1 MFRRKEYLSRLLSL
15 LLGIVSQSKY
25 KMVLSMKYAT
35 ANIRDDY
42 RNNVCEAGQVDYCDV
57 MTQGQTWT
65 WSYCTTPATTPASG
79 PASAPVTAPARQ
91 SSAPARQSSA
101 PARQSSAPVP
111 QSSAPVS

>member
-57 MTQGQTWT
+57 MTRGQTWT
-65 WSYCTTPATTPASG
+65 WSYCNTGAPSNVPAS
-79 PASAPVTAPARQ
+79 SAPVTSPA
-91 SSAPARQSSA
+91 SSRGSNPASIPASSL
-101 PARQSSAPVP
+101 PASSPA
-111 QSSAPVS
+111 SSS